1 MSKVKLSS
9 QQYEF
14 FQDRLS
20 TVSLIM
26 EGILQQHPVAKIQP
40 EIKDHISKAID
51 ELYFASH
58 KLNEINKIQKG

>member
-1 MSKVKLSS
+1 
-9 QQYEF
+9 
-14 FQDRLS
+14 
-20 TVSLIM
+20 M